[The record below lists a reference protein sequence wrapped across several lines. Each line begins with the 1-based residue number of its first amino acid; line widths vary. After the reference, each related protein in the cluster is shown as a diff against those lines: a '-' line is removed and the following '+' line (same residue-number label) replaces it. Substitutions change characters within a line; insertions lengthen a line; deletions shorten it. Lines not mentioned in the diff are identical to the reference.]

1 MSDIARQSL
10 VRTEASTPP
19 RWIRLSILASVSIF
33 MLALLGSA
41 IVIPSLRLLH
51 LLQALIYVAILLHL
65 FTTGAGLFWAF
76 IRTGQVSRPDTLMV
90 FIASLAHFLLIISC
104 MAGFL
109 LQRPGRRQWVQF
121 VSGGLLVIAYMA
133 LIIFLAEPR

>member
-1 MSDIARQSL
+1 
-10 VRTEASTPP
+10 
-19 RWIRLSILASVSIF
+19 

-51 LLQALIYVAILLHL
+51 LLQAIIYVAILLLTRRDNPWGFGAAVFIATAWNGLNLFVTHL

-109 LQRPGRRQWVQF
+109 LQRPGRRQWAQF

-133 LIIFLAEPR
+133 LIIFLAAPR